1 VIPTILP
8 MTRPLSSMNCFRAP
22 SIALCGSRCESSRQD
37 SAAACWT
44 FVQSHLS
51 RNNEYIDKGTERVSY
66 KLI

>member
-8 MTRPLSSMNCFRAP
+8 MTRPLSSMNCFRAS
-22 SIALCGSRCESSRQD
+22 SIAWCGSGRESSRLD
-37 SAAACWT
+37 SAAASWT

-66 KLI
+66 KLV